1 MSTQQLT
8 NTVFCLLAFVL
19 TSLAGL
25 ANGDNVNVSL
35 APADELDEL
44 PPVPSFTVPHV
55 TTVEEEVQ
63 EQVKKADDKL
73 SGEALEKLIK
83 EAESGNGEAA
93 LELMNDAASKK
104 LLKAAL
110 KWYSKAMDSDSEE
123 VLLELARR
131 AADRGDDA
139 MREYCLQKAAKI
151 AKGVK
156 DDEETV
162 EQKRL
167 QLIKEAKSGNA
178 EAALELAKDAE
189 KNNYP
194 DAAKRWFTMA
204 AEAGSGEAWCELGMK
219 AIDADDDDAAFASF
233 QKSADLGYQDAK
245 IYLAFGYIE
254 GRGTQKDVEKGKA
267 LLLSVAN
274 SGNAIA
280 KIKLAMAYNFGIG
293 FEKDEKKAKEI
304 LLQLYQT
311 EKDDSVLFEVAFYL
325 MPYNEKDGIKRVDD
339 LLDKFN
345 ESSNLTLRGKE
356 GKAASLIASL
366 LCHLRKKT
374 DADKTIA
381 QKRFSSLV
389 DMLFDP
395 QLNRLIYSERISER
409 IIVTIIGVLP
419 EGISLSDSE
428 KQKLF
433 SGIEQLAQ
441 KGNPDAMLGLA
452 YLYLKGIGTEKNRSM
467 FYYWLDKAARAGDPI
482 AQFYAVFFSDKDNC
496 IMRSI
501 NTEYVK
507 QSQEKGVAQSG
518 YLQAIA
524 ILTDDNNSPEALEC
538 KKQAAAEAEK
548 FLNEHRQ
555 ELMDM
560 YQKNNSDKTSDD
572 FDLRFSNRYS
582 KWGTGTSSV
591 EGKGFS
597 RRSMSNQWRGQYTR
611 NRPPEEDMG
620 DLYDIDYYVN
630 VGDLACAVARY
641 YYQKERFEDPLD
653 RAKIR
658 EKFMLAKELC
668 SEPALNILVD
678 DYWNADED
686 EKALEL
692 NKEALENGN
701 PLAFLRQFQFI
712 CYNPDGTENFE
723 QAFPY
728 LQKAAEMN
736 VDGAN
741 KYLGLCYVLGKG
753 VKQDVEKGIKILE
766 DNKEYSVLTAIYG
779 KGLGVERDI
788 VKSKRYYAMAYA
800 NGFKTGMFQGKQLDV
815 CLDDCFNYE
824 EKLIDEQ
831 EESFRNKY
839 CLRRMEREGKPH
851 AAIYLARLRPL
862 DSSTISLCRKAAQS
876 GDAYDMAVAG
886 SALARS
892 DDPKV
897 KQEGVELLRKAA
909 KSGQTMAMMF
919 LAVKAGQESVDEK
932 ELKRKSEL
940 WGETV
945 QLLKQ
950 AADKGNINACNFLID
965 VLMKEYGIGSEDTQ
979 RYIDRGVE
987 INSAFAMIL
996 KASCIS
1002 HNAESM
1008 PPEECIKKVTE
1019 LENKAVDLGCQ
1030 EAVII
1035 QNYRNN
1041 QAEQQRASQDYVN
1054 AKDLK
1059 MNKYN
1064 ESKSQG
1070 VSSLTG
1076 DYQWD
1081 AIRSNS
1087 SLPNSILNTSPPTGN
1102 NDSLK
1107 DCLPEPDFSK
1117 IRRSWGY

>member
-1 MSTQQLT
+1 MSTQQLA
-8 NTVFCLLAFVL
+8 NTVFCLIAFVL

-25 ANGDNVNVSL
+25 ANGDNVNIAP

-63 EQVKKADDKL
+63 EQIKKADEKL
-73 SGEALEKLIK
+73 SGEAIEKLIK
-83 EAESGNGEAA
+83 EAESGNGKAA

-104 LLKAAL
+104 LPKAAL
-110 KWYSKAMDSDSEE
+110 KWWSKAMDSDSEE

-131 AADRGDDA
+131 AADSGDDV
-139 MREYCLQKAAKI
+139 MRKYCLQKAAKI
-151 AKGVK
+151 TKGVK
-156 DDEETV
+156 DDEETA
-162 EQKRL
+162 EQKRQ
-167 QLIKEAKSGNA
+167 QLIKEAESGNA
-178 EAALELAKDAE
+178 EAALEMAKDAE
-189 KNNYP
+189 KKNYP
-194 DAAKRWFTMA
+194 DVAKRWFTMA
-204 AEAGSGEAWCELGMK
+204 AEAGSAEAWYELGMK
-219 AIDADDDDAAFASF
+219 AISADDDDAAFASF

-254 GRGTQKDVEKGKA
+254 GRGTPKDVEKGKA

-274 SGNAIA
+274 SGNAAA
-280 KIKLAMAYNFGIG
+280 KIKLAMAYYFGIG
-293 FEKDEKKAKEI
+293 FEKDEKKANEI

-325 MPYNEKDGIKRVDD
+325 MAYNEKDGIKRGDD

-356 GKAASLIASL
+356 GKAALLVASL
-366 LCHLRKKT
+366 LYHLRKKT

-395 QLNRLIYSERISER
+395 QLNRLIYRER
-409 IIVTIIGVLP
+409 IIVTIIGTLS
-419 EGISLSDSE
+419 EGVSLSDSE

-433 SGIEQLAQ
+433 SQIEQLAQ
-441 KGNPDAMLGLA
+441 KDNPNAMLGLA

-482 AQFYAVFFSDKDNC
+482 AQFYAVFFSDKDDF

-507 QSQEKGVAQSG
+507 QSLEKGVVQSW
-518 YLQAIA
+518 YMQAIT

-548 FLNEHRQ
+548 LLNEHRQ

-560 YQKNNSDKTSDD
+560 YQKNNSDKTSEG

-591 EGKGFS
+591 EGKRFS
-597 RRSMSNQWRGQYTR
+597 RRSPSCQWRGQYSR

-620 DLYDIDYYVN
+620 DLYDIDYYLN
-630 VGDLACAVARY
+630 VGDLACAAARY
-641 YYQKERFEDPLD
+641 YYKKERFKDPLD

-800 NGFKTGMFQGKQLDV
+800 NGFKTGMFHQGKQLDV
-815 CLDDCFNYE
+815 CIDDCFNYE

-831 EESFRNKY
+831 EEFFRNKY

-862 DSSTISLCRKAAQS
+862 DSSTISLYRKAAQS

-886 SALARS
+886 VALHHS

-909 KSGQTMAMMF
+909 KSGQTMAMTF
-919 LAVKAGQESVDEK
+919 LAVKVGKESVDEK
-932 ELKRKSEL
+932 ELKRKNEL
-940 WGETV
+940 RGETV

-950 AADKGNINACNFLID
+950 AVDKENIHACNFLID
-965 VLMKEYGIGSEDTQ
+965 VLMKDYGISSENTQ

-987 INSAFAMIL
+987 INSAFAMIV

-1002 HNAESM
+1002 NDTESM
-1008 PPEECIKKVTE
+1008 PLEECIKKVTE
-1019 LENKAVDLGCQ
+1019 LENRAVDLGYQ
-1030 EAVII
+1030 DAVII
-1035 QNYRNN
+1035 QNYRKN
-1041 QAEQQRASQDYVN
+1041 QAEQQRASQDYMKV
-1054 AKDLK
+1054 KDWK
-1059 MNKYN
+1059 MKTYN
-1064 ESKSQG
+1064 ESKSLG

-1107 DCLPEPDFSK
+1107 DGLPETDFLK
-1117 IRRSWGY
+1117 IRRSWEY

>member
-25 ANGDNVNVSL
+25 ANGDNVNV
-35 APADELDEL
+35 APAPAADELDEL

-73 SGEALEKLIK
+73 SDEALE
-83 EAESGNGEAA
+83 
-93 LELMNDAASKK
+93 
-104 LLKAAL
+104 
-110 KWYSKAMDSDSEE
+110 
-123 VLLELARR
+123 
-131 AADRGDDA
+131 
-139 MREYCLQKAAKI
+139 
-151 AKGVK
+151 
-156 DDEETV
+156 
-162 EQKRL
+162 
-167 QLIKEAKSGNA
+167 LIKEAKSGNA
-178 EAALELAKDAE
+178 EVALELAKDAE

-366 LCHLRKKT
+366 LCHLQNKT

-395 QLNRLIYSERISER
+395 QLNQLIYSER

-433 SGIEQLAQ
+433 SGIEQLVQ

-452 YLYLKGIGTEKNRSM
+452 YLHLKGIGTEKNRSM

-518 YLQAIA
+518 YLHAIA
-524 ILTDDNNSPEALEC
+524 ILTDDNNSPESLEC

-597 RRSMSNQWRGQYTR
+597 RRSLSNQWRGQYTR

-678 DYWNADED
+678 DYWYADED

-736 VDGAN
+736 VDRAN

-876 GDAYDMAVAG
+876 DDAYDMAVAG
-886 SALARS
+886 SALARC

-940 WGETV
+940 WGEMV

-950 AADKGNINACNFLID
+950 AADKENINACNFLID
-965 VLMKEYGIGSEDTQ
+965 VLMKEYGIGSEEAQ

-996 KASCIS
+996 KASYIS
-1002 HNAESM
+1002 NNAESM

-1019 LENKAVDLGCQ
+1019 LENRAVDLGCQ

-1041 QAEQQRASQDYVN
+1041 QAEQQRASQDYMN

-1102 NDSLK
+1102 NDGLK
-1107 DCLPEPDFSK
+1107 DCLPESDFSK